1 MNMLKVSIALCA
13 SLGAAWTLPAWSQA
27 KPETLVKQRQGAM
40 ALQGKYFGP
49 IRSMA
54 QGKVPYDATVVTRN
68 VVYLDALARMP
79 WDGFT
84 PATKDIKTGATPAVY
99 SDPAKFKEAADRFQA
114 EVTRLSEVTRKGDEA
129 SIKSQILAVDKACA
143 SCHDTF
149 REKQ

>member
-40 ALQGKYFGP
+40 ALQGKYFYP

-54 QGKVPYDATVVTRN
+54 QGKTNYDAAIVARN

-84 PATKDIKTGATPAVY
+84 PATKDIKTGATPAVFG
-99 SDPAKFKEAADRFQA
+99 DAAKFKEAADRFQA
-114 EVTRLSEVTRKGDEA
+114 EVTRLSEVTRKGDEP
-129 SIKSQILAVDKACA
+129 SIKSQILAVNKSCD
-143 SCHDTF
+143 SCHDNF
-149 REKQ
+149 RERQ